1 MAKNEKTPKARYAF
15 IGLIL
20 AGLACVSSGLVGLIK
35 GLVAMQMY
43 TPKTPGNLTLAL
55 QISVALII
63 VGLAAYA
70 LMTPDSVRRF
80 FSGRQARYGSNSLIM
95 IVAFLGIL
103 FAANYL
109 VFNYPP
115 KTWDLTED
123 KSHTLAP
130 ETLQAL
136 ATLPNKVTAVAFF
149 TANSD
154 SIAADKLLLNFKTN
168 SQGKFDY
175 RFVDPDTD
183 PVAAR
188 QAGITGDGKVLLM
201 MGDQKEIASYADESE
216 LTRTLIRLISPNSR
230 VVYFLQGHGEG
241 SIDGGSTPSLSIA
254 KSTLESKNYIVNPL
268 NLLATNKIPEDAL
281 AIIIA
286 GPKKPLALQEVSLL
300 KKYVDGGG
308 ALIVMEDPLQFTEF
322 GTSPDPLA
330 EYLATDWGIT
340 LNNDVI
346 IDVSNQQPLQAVSSS
361 YSNDSPITQNL
372 SANYV
377 VILPNARTLSITSQ
391 PDGVVQTPL
400 ILTSDQ
406 SWGESNFTSAQ
417 GNQIQYD
424 EGQDLLG
431 PLNMAI
437 AAENSTVNSRVVVF
451 GNSIFATDDGFDAYG
466 NGNIFVNSVDW
477 AAEQD
482 NLINITPRTPVERTF
497 VPPSSLTFVLILI
510 GSIFVIPGLV
520 VVAGISSWIS
530 RRRKG

>member
-1 MAKNEKTPKARYAF
+1 MDNNEKTPKARYAF

-20 AGLACVSSGLVGLIK
+20 AGLACVSSGLIGLIL
-35 GLVAMQMY
+35 GLITMQIY
-43 TPKTPGNLTLAL
+43 TPKTPGNFTLAL
-55 QISVALII
+55 QISAALVI

-70 LMTPDSVRRF
+70 LMTPDTVRRF
-80 FSGRQARYGSNSLIM
+80 FSGRQARYGSNSLILTL
-95 IVAFLGIL
+95 AFLGII
-103 FAANYL
+103 FVANYL
-109 VFNYPP
+109 VFQNP
-115 KTWDLTED
+115 KNWDVTED

-136 ATLPNKVTAVAFF
+136 ATLPDKVTAVAFF
-149 TANSD
+149 STNSD
-154 SIAADKLLLNFKTN
+154 STAADKLLLNFKTN
-168 SQGKFDY
+168 SKGKFDY
-175 RFVDPDTD
+175 RFVNPDTD

-216 LTRTLIRLISPNSR
+216 LTRTLIRLINPNPR
-230 VVYFLQGHGEG
+230 VVYFLQGHGEA
-241 SIDGGSTPSLSIA
+241 SLESGSTPSFSIA
-254 KSTLESKNYIVNPL
+254 KSTLESKNYTVNPL

-286 GPKKPLALQEVSLL
+286 GPKKPLSAQEVSSL
-300 KKYVDGGG
+300 KKYVNAGGS
-308 ALIVMEDPLQFTEF
+308 LFVMEDPTQLTDF
-322 GTSPDPLA
+322 GKSPDPLA
-330 EYLATDWGIT
+330 QYIATDWGIT

-346 IDVSNQQPLQAVSSS
+346 IDTSSQQPLYAVSAS
-361 YSNDSPITQNL
+361 YSSASPITQNL
-372 SANYV
+372 SANYS
-377 VILPNARTLSITSQ
+377 VILPQARSLSISGQ
-391 PDGVVQTPL
+391 PDGVTQNPL

-406 SWGESNFTSAQ
+406 AWGESNFTSAQ
-417 GNQIQYD
+417 GGQIQYD
-424 EGQDLLG
+424 EGQDLPG

-437 AAENSTVNSRVVVF
+437 AADNSNTKSRVVVF
-451 GNSIFATDDGFDAYG
+451 GNSIFATDDAFDAYG

-482 NLINITPRTPVERTF
+482 NLIDITPRTPVERTF
-497 VPPSSLTFVLILI
+497 MPPSSLTFVLILL